1 MLTVRGIDLLL
12 TLNDLIASDGF
23 VVIDT
28 SDILDSLTGVTPEEI
43 ASAMKELKVEGLIII
58 KLADN
63 DEYCLKITEQGR
75 NRAAEIL
82 AMREKKAK
90 SQVLRVIKD
99 ESGKTFVE
107 LQADDDDEEAHVNDQ
122 SENSENH
129 ITVVENKVKKKHIGI
144 SSFIWGALGGI
155 ITSVAAILT
164 YVYAFAAV

>member
-12 TLNDLIASDGF
+12 TLNNLITSDGF

-28 SDILDSLTGVTPEEI
+28 SDILESLTGVTAEEI
-43 ASAMKELKVEGLIII
+43 GSAMKELKVEGLIII

-82 AMREKKAK
+82 AMREKKANA
-90 SQVLRVIKD
+90 QVLRVIKD

-107 LQADDDDEEAHVNDQ
+107 LQADNDDEKSSVEGQ
-122 SENSENH
+122 GENAENP
-129 ITVVENKVKKKHIGI
+129 IAVVDNKLKKKRIGL

-155 ITSVAAILT
+155 VTSVAAILT
-164 YVYAFAAV
+164 YVYAFAAI